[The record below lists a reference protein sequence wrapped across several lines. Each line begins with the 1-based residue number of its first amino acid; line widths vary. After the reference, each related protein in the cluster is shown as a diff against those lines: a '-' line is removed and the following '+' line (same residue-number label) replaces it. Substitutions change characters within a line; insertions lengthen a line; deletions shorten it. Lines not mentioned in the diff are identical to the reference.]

1 MWGVVMGLR
10 IRSVVV
16 GIVFATM
23 LGESACASGG
33 GQGGRQRRL
42 WNVITF
48 EELDGLDVADCHEAI
63 QRLRPAWLRPRARR
77 GMPEVVLDGVPLR
90 ADIHALVGIQL
101 NGVREIRFLS
111 ALDATTRFGRGYL
124 NGAILVTTGVRD
136 VRPDSYRVLTSEGSE
151 DP

>member
-1 MWGVVMGLR
+1 MRLLS
-10 IRSVVV
+10 RSVVL
-16 GIVFATM
+16 GMLFTM
-23 LGESACASGG
+23 VLGALACASGG
-33 GQGGRQRRL
+33 VQGGRQRRS

-101 NGVREIRFLS
+101 NGVQEIRFLS
-111 ALDATTRFGRGYL
+111 ALDATTRFGRGYV
-124 NGAILVTTGVRD
+124 NGAILVTTGVR
-136 VRPDSYRVLTSEGSE
+136 
-151 DP
+151 